1 MFKVMKNDNY
11 LHILIS
17 FGLFPQVFGQVNEWS
32 ISKLHEIIRVFHL
45 VAYPVLFIFFDDPR
59 LTGKSAQSYEK

>member
-1 MFKVMKNDNY
+1 MRNDNY

-32 ISKLHEIIRVFHL
+32 ISKLHEIIRVLHL
-45 VAYPVLFIFFDDPR
+45 VAYPILFIFFDDPR

>member
-32 ISKLHEIIRVFHL
+32 ISKLHEIIRVF
-45 VAYPVLFIFFDDPR
+45 FI
-59 LTGKSAQSYEK
+59 